1 MYVHM
6 HAYVCTSTH
15 MPYGSLRVVKPMS
28 ESTRGKIA
36 IYLSARCYSKIDL
49 HNAEWIQVRHAFSL
63 STNYITAQ

>member
-49 HNAEWIQVRHAFSL
+49 HNAE
-63 STNYITAQ
+63 